1 MCQREKASAVQGQ
14 RPLNQ
19 KKMHTDR
26 ERRKWTGRIEAV
38 TRVTGERKP
47 EGEISSPW
55 TRNYKWRET
64 ELKAVCMVP
73 LVWGCSQLVSERPAG
88 PAWALTDAD
97 GFGKCIWGVE
107 YSAPFIHSH
116 HQQLLVFLQAC
127 DEYTWK
133 IFELIHQLGP
143 HFQICFLTRSVCQG
157 ADNTTIVGKY
167 SLGMLQLRII
177 SL

>member
-1 MCQREKASAVQGQ
+1 MCASVRRPVQS
-14 RPLNQ
+14 R
-19 KKMHTDR
+19 DR
-26 ERRKWTGRIEAV
+26 GHLIRRKGTQTVKEGSGRGKLKQLPESL
-38 TRVTGERKP
+38 GKESLKERFP
-47 EGEISSPW
+47 PPGPG
-55 TRNYKWRET
+55 TTNGET
-64 ELKAVCMVP
+64 ELKAVCAVP

-97 GFGKCIWGVE
+97 GFGKYIWGVE
-107 YSAPFIHSH
+107 YSAPFIYSH

-127 DEYTWK
+127 DDYTWK

-143 HFQICFLTRSVCQG
+143 HFQICFITRSVCQG